1 MHADQTLLSVL
12 SQARSAN
19 GDSTAVLTNADS
31 RELHR
36 ERERTSAMTAD
47 KRDARNKRRRENY
60 ARKQM
65 QAKTKD
71 DVRPGA

>member
-1 MHADQTLLSVL
+1 MHADQTVLLPVL

-47 KRDARNKRRRENY
+47 KRDARN
-60 ARKQM
+60 RKLCQETNASKN
-65 QAKTKD
+65 Q
-71 DVRPGA
+71 G